1 MATESHDSTY
11 ATSRHAQP
19 SDEALSQLRSRL
31 QSDDRDPDQYLR
43 AAKDAVRRADALKYG
58 DGQGTRFDTEDL
70 FIVWFCKTLQH
81 WKALVSTNVVDGLYW
96 EVTHNGDTDD
106 DYVDEY
112 VKTRNTSV

>member
-1 MATESHDSTY
+1 MASESDTTY
-11 ATSRHAQP
+11 ATSRHAA
-19 SDEALSQLRSRL
+19 SDSALSELRTRL
-31 QSDDRDPDQYLR
+31 RADDRDPDQFLR
-43 AAKDAVRRADALKYG
+43 EAKEAVRRADAEKYQ
-58 DGQGTRFDTEDL
+58 DGRGTRFDAEDL
-70 FIVWFCKTLQH
+70 FVVWFCKTLQH